1 MTNSDP
7 STSASTVDCSTV
19 DVVLGIETS
28 CDETAASVVTKS
40 GIASDVIWSQQV
52 HQQYGGVVPELAS
65 RAHVDK
71 VVSCTKAAL
80 EQAGVQTPDLICA
93 TGGPGLVGAVLVGFT
108 FAKSLALGFGVPFMT
123 VNHLEGHLLS
133 AILNEPAP
141 TFPFLSFVVSGG
153 HTTLYL
159 ARDIGDYMVL
169 GQTVDDAVGEAYDK
183 VARMMGLGYPGGPII
198 DRLASEG
205 NPTSIHFPRAHR
217 ISKVGKTRVDT
228 SNRNDLDMSFSGLKS
243 AVRNYLEKTP
253 DWKAEDVAASF
264 QAATLDV
271 LLDRVVRA
279 MKETEVRRITIGG
292 GVAANSAFRAR
303 LSTLDAEVYLPP
315 KHRCT
320 DNGSMIANVGRLRYN
335 SGYRTPR
342 MDTVRSRWSP
352 DLDFYTVK
360 GM

>member
-1 MTNSDP
+1 MTTRNP
-7 STSASTVDCSTV
+7 STSAFESSTV

-28 CDETAASVVTKS
+28 CDETAASVVTTNR
-40 GIASDVIWSQQV
+40 IASDVIWSQQV

-65 RAHVDK
+65 RAHVEK
-71 VVSCTKAAL
+71 VVSCTRAAL
-80 EQAGVQTPDLICA
+80 DQAGVQTPELVCA

-133 AILNEPAP
+133 ALLNDPAP

-159 ARDIGDYMVL
+159 ARGIGDYIVL

-198 DRLASEG
+198 DRLATAG
-205 NPTSIHFPRAHR
+205 NPNSINFPRAHR

-243 AVRNYLEKTP
+243 AVRNHLEKNP
-253 DWKAEDVAASF
+253 GWVPQDVAASF
-264 QAATLDV
+264 QAAILDV

-279 MKETEVRRITIGG
+279 MKDTGVRKITIGG
-292 GVAANSAFRAR
+292 GVAANSAFRTR
-303 LSTLDAEVYLPP
+303 LSALDADVFLPP
-315 KHRCT
+315 KNRCT
-320 DNGSMIANVGRLRYN
+320 DNGSMIANVGKLRYN
-335 SGYRTPR
+335 IGCRTPR
-342 MDTVRSRWSP
+342 KDTVRSRWSP
-352 DLDFYTVK
+352 DADFYAMK
-360 GM
+360 GED

>member
-1 MTNSDP
+1 MTTLDP
-7 STSASTVDCSTV
+7 SASASEPTTV

-28 CDETAASVVTKS
+28 CDETAASVVTVD
-40 GIASDVIWSQQV
+40 GIESDVIWSQQV
-52 HQQYGGVVPELAS
+52 HHQYGGVVPELAS

-71 VVSCTKAAL
+71 VVSCTAAAL
-80 EQAGVQTPDLICA
+80 DQAAVQTPDLVCA

-133 AILNEPAP
+133 ALLNDPAP

-159 ARDIGDYMVL
+159 ARDIGEYVVL

-198 DRLASEG
+198 DRLAQQG
-205 NPTSIHFPRAHR
+205 DPKSIRFPRTHR
-217 ISKVGKTRVDT
+217 ISKIGKTRVDT
-228 SNRNDLDMSFSGLKS
+228 SNRNELDMSFSGLKS
-243 AVRNYLEKTP
+243 AVRTYLEKTP
-253 DWKAEDVAASF
+253 DWVPQDVAASF
-264 QAATLDV
+264 QAAILDV
-271 LLDRVVRA
+271 LIDRVNRA
-279 MKETEVRRITIGG
+279 MKDTGVRKITIGG

-303 LSTLDAEVYLPP
+303 LSALEADVFLPP
-315 KHRCT
+315 KNRCT
-320 DNGSMIANVGRLRYN
+320 DNGSMIANIGMLRYN
-335 SGYRTPR
+335 SGYRTSK

-352 DLDFYTVK
+352 DVDVYTLK
-360 GM
+360 GGN